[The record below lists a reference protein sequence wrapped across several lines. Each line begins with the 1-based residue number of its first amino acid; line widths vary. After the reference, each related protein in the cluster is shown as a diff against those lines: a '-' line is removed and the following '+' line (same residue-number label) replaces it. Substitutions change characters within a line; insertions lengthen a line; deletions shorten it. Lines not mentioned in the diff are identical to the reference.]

1 MMRKKVG
8 MLLSGLLSLALLAA
22 PVSAIHAE
30 TYGHSD
36 AGVGVKSKTADQ
48 SQSQNQSS
56 EDDLSNSNRPT
67 VTVEQTQLPETSAMM
82 KGGVSMLV
90 VILIGS
96 MGYAWYLTRDKKQE
110 K

>member
-1 MMRKKVG
+1 MRKKVG

-22 PVSAIHAE
+22 PVNTIHAE

-36 AGVGVKSKTADQ
+36 SGVGVKNKTADQ
-48 SQSQNQSS
+48 SQTQSS

-67 VTVEQTQLPETSAMM
+67 VIVEQTQLPETSAMM
-82 KGGVSMLV
+82 KGGVSTLV

>member
-22 PVSAIHAE
+22 PVNTIHAE

-36 AGVGVKSKTADQ
+36 AGVGVKNKTADQ
-48 SQSQNQSS
+48 SQTQSS

-67 VTVEQTQLPETSAMM
+67 VIVEQTQLPETSAMM
-82 KGGVSMLV
+82 KGGVSTLV

-96 MGYAWYLTRDKKQE
+96 MDYAWYLTRDKKQE